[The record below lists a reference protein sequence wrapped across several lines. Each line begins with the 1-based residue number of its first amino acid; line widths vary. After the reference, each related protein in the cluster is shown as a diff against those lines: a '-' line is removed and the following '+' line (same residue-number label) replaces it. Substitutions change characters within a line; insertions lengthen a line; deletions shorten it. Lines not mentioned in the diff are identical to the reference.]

1 MIYTTFGEIKN
12 ATRLLES
19 VKGMHNGREDISTMQ
34 FFAYIRET
42 KILDAQ
48 QQALVMYHT
57 HNKDL
62 FALWTIEC
70 MYLHSKR
77 HKFETKILD
86 LSYLLMLKLMKE
98 DNFKMDRKF
107 IDLYVKI
114 LSR

>member
-1 MIYTTFGEIKN
+1 
-12 ATRLLES
+12 
-19 VKGMHNGREDISTMQ
+19 
-34 FFAYIRET
+34 
-42 KILDAQ
+42 
-48 QQALVMYHT
+48 MYHT

-98 DNFKMDRKF
+98 DHFTMDRKF
-107 IDLYVKI
+107 IDLYTNI
-114 LSR
+114 LSRQNKFQESLDFIDSNNKFYADERITRLRKEAQMYNAMGNPALTISVYFNLR